1 MSSDFSI
8 HQGSR
13 SSESLIPSSLNPPSH
28 HTLKLK
34 ELMQKQGI
42 TSLKSLAQA
51 TNISLQKIQHL
62 RQGNIKK
69 LRLEDLINLSQVLQI
84 PLAELL
90 VNLGIPLDQ
99 DQKKISPSEQDLKSQ
114 EIETLRREYSLITY
128 QMREMRSQLLQEF
141 QQNNLR
147 TLETWLLQW
156 QKIAAH
162 ARTNPEFAAVKLL
175 PFIRPVEKLI
185 ESWGVEAIAP
195 LGQEVAY
202 DPQWHHLQAGIA
214 IPGTLVTVI
223 SPGYRY
229 QGKLLHRAEV
239 ALPLEKTIS

>member
-1 MSSDFSI
+1 MSSNSSI

-13 SSESLIPSSLNPPSH
+13 TSESPTPQAPKSPSH

-34 ELMQKQGI
+34 DLMQKQGI
-42 TSLKSLAQA
+42 PSLKSLAQTA
-51 TNISLQKIQHL
+51 NISLQKIQQL
-62 RQGNIKK
+62 RQGNIQK

-84 PLAELL
+84 SLAELL
-90 VNLGIPLDQ
+90 VNFEIPI
-99 DQKKISPSEQDLKSQ
+99 DQKKLGQPEQDLKSQ

-141 QQNNLR
+141 QQNSLR

-156 QKIAAH
+156 QKIAEH
-162 ARTNPEFAAVKLL
+162 ARTHPEFTAMKIL
-175 PFIRPVEKLI
+175 PFVRPVERLI
-185 ESWGVEAIAP
+185 ESWGVEAIAL
-195 LGQEVAY
+195 LGQEVPY
-202 DPQWHHLQAGIA
+202 DPQWHNLQAGIT

-239 ALPLEKTIS
+239 VLLQEKTIK

>member
-1 MSSDFSI
+1 MSSDSSI
-8 HQGSR
+8 HQDSH
-13 SSESLIPSSLNPPSH
+13 SSTSPNPPSPH
-28 HTLKLK
+28 ALKLK
-34 ELMQKQGI
+34 DLMHKQGI
-42 TSLKSLAQA
+42 TSLKSLAKA
-51 TNISLQKIQHL
+51 TNISLPKIQQL
-62 RQGNIKK
+62 RQGNVQKF
-69 LRLEDLINLSQVLQI
+69 RLEDLINLSQVLQI

-90 VNLGIPLDQ
+90 ANLGMPLDNKNW
-99 DQKKISPSEQDLKSQ
+99 DRLEPDLQSQ

-141 QQNNLR
+141 QQNSLR

-156 QKIAAH
+156 QKIADH
-162 ARTNPEFAAVKLL
+162 ARTHPEFAAVKIL

-195 LGQEVAY
+195 LGQEIPY
-202 DPQWHHLQAGIA
+202 DPQWHNLQAGFA
-214 IPGTLVTVI
+214 IPGTLIKVI

-239 ALPLEKTIS
+239 ALPQEKTIN

>member
-1 MSSDFSI
+1 MSSDSSI
-8 HQGSR
+8 HQASR
-13 SSESLIPSSLNPPSH
+13 NSESPISPSH

-42 TSLKSLAQA
+42 TSLKSLAQI
-51 TNISLQKIQHL
+51 TNISLHKIQQL
-62 RQGNIKK
+62 RQGNIQK

-84 PLAELL
+84 PLGDLL

-99 DQKKISPSEQDLKSQ
+99 KKLGQPEPDLQSQ

-141 QQNNLR
+141 QQNGLR

-156 QKIAAH
+156 QKIADH
-162 ARTNPEFAAVKLL
+162 ARTHPEFAAVKIL
-175 PFIRPVEKLI
+175 PFVRPVEKLI

-195 LGQEVAY
+195 LGQEIPY
-202 DPQWHHLQAGIA
+202 DPQWHDLQAGIA

-229 QGKLLHRAEV
+229 QGKILHRAEV
-239 ALPLEKTIS
+239 ALLLEKTIS